1 MNNDGRDDMH
11 DTTDG
16 RGSLR
21 GRLPQLDPPP
31 ELAQRVRATLESRG
45 LVRQPVDARDGGPPS
60 PRRRAMRA
68 ALSPLLVAAG
78 FVLGL
83 GVRGALEPTSAVRAD
98 SAAAGRYVL
107 LLYGDPPDDTG
118 AVHVA
123 REREYGRW
131 ASALDGGARW
141 VGGHELADVI
151 DDLGPRGPASPAA
164 GERLAGYFVID
175 APTRERAAEVARTC
189 PHLKY
194 GGRVV
199 VVAIAS

>member
-1 MNNDGRDDMH
+1 MNDHRQDHMSG
-11 DTTDG
+11 TTEG

-31 ELAQRVRATLESRG
+31 ELEQRVRATLASRG
-45 LVRQPVDARDGGPPS
+45 LVRQPVDAADGGPPS
-60 PRRRAMRA
+60 TRRRAMRA
-68 ALSPLLVAAG
+68 ALSTLLVAAG
-78 FVLGL
+78 FVLGV
-83 GVRGALEPTSAVRAD
+83 GVRGSLQPTSVVRAG
-98 SAAAGRYVL
+98 SATEGRYVL
-107 LLYGDPPDDTG
+107 LLYGDPPGDTG

-151 DDLGPRGPASPAA
+151 DDLGPRGAVLPAS

-175 APTRERAAEVARTC
+175 APTRERASEVARTC

-199 VVAIAS
+199 VMAIAS